1 MSWFGGGGSSS
12 SSGSTDSSSGS
23 FGSSG
28 SSFDSFASA
37 PPPPP
42 PSFSSSAGGG
52 GMSSSQMNAMALEQA
67 LLQEQERAQVTAAI
81 AKLTEI
87 CFDKCVSYP
96 DAKLSSSE
104 ISCIKNTTGRYLDA
118 SMFVVGRLMRQSG
131 AGATDNSH

>member
-1 MSWFGGGGSSS
+1 MDSGFQSS
-12 SSGSTDSSSGS
+12 
-23 FGSSG
+23 

-42 PSFSSSAGGG
+42 PSSYSPGGCG
-52 GMSSSQMNAMALEQA
+52 LSSSQMNAMALEQA
-67 LLQEQERAQVTAAI
+67 LMQEQERAAVTAAI

-104 ISCIKNTTGRYLDA
+104 ISCIKNTTGRYLDS

-131 AGATDNSH
+131 AGASDGSS